1 MSNRKDNKQGT
12 FYFQPFSDKQMKILT
27 CWQDNSPV
35 QDKFMVVADGSIRSG
50 KTVVMSLSFV
60 LFVMNNFSDM
70 NAAICGK
77 SVGTVRRNIIP
88 TLKQMLLTI
97 GYECIDHRSENYLEI
112 KYDNKVNY
120 FFIFGAANESSQ
132 DMIQGLTLC
141 ALYIDEVVLINK
153 SFYYQ
158 ALGRLSVDGAKCFV
172 NCNPNSP
179 YHWFYKEVLQKL
191 EDNDGLY
198 LHFTMKDNLSL
209 SDEVRNRYEKMF
221 SGVFY
226 DRNILGKWVV
236 ADGLIYTMFDK
247 NVNIVKANKVPYED
261 IIQWAIGVDYGT
273 QNATVF
279 LLMGKTYDDS
289 VYVCKEYYYSGRDE
303 AEKQGTPD
311 VQKTDQEY
319 TEDLRK
325 FIEDVYDLTGKT
337 YRDIPIVID
346 PSAASFKLN
355 VRRFHMKTKNAD
367 NEVMDGIRTVA
378 TMMGEQR
385 LFVSDEC
392 KETIASIYSYV
403 WDSTKQLRGIDAPLK
418 NDTDHC
424 CDALRYGCMYFANKN
439 LMANR
444 AFNVG
449 W

>member
-1 MSNRKDNKQGT
+1 MSNRKDVKQGT
-12 FYFQPFSDKQMKILT
+12 FDFKPFSDKQMKLLT
-27 CWQDNSPV
+27 FWHEDSPV
-35 QDKFMVVADGSIRSG
+35 KDKFMVVADGSIRAG
-50 KTVVMSLSFV
+50 KSIAMSLSFV
-60 LFVMNNFSDM
+60 LFVMNNFNDM
-70 NAAICGK
+70 NAVIASK
-77 SVGTVRRNIIP
+77 SVGSVRRNIIP
-88 TLKQMLLTI
+88 SLKAMLLTI
-97 GYECIDHRSENYLEI
+97 GFECIDHRSENYLEI
-112 KYDNKVNY
+112 KYENKVNY
-120 FFIFGAANESSQ
+120 FFIFGGRDESTQ
-132 DMIQGLTLC
+132 DLIQGITLC
-141 ALYIDEVVLINK
+141 GLYLDEVVLMPK
-153 SFYYQ
+153 SFYLQ
-158 ALGRLSVDGAKCFV
+158 ALGRLSVHGAKCFC

-179 YHWFYKEVLQKL
+179 YHWFYKDVLSRI
-191 EDNDGLY
+191 EETDGLY
-198 LHFTMKDNLSL
+198 IHFTMDDNLSL
-209 SDEVRNRYEKMF
+209 TEETKERYKAHF
-221 SGVFY
+221 KGVFY
-226 DRNILGKWVV
+226 DRNILGKWAV

-247 NVNIVKANKVPYED
+247 NENIIPRNKVPYED

-279 LLMGKTYDDS
+279 LLGGKTIDGTI
-289 VYVCKEYYYSGRDE
+289 YVCKEYYYSGRDE

-378 TMMGEQR
+378 TMMGEKK
-385 LFVSDEC
+385 FIVSDEC
-392 KETIASIYSYV
+392 KETIASLYSYV
-403 WDSTKQLRGIDAPLK
+403 WDEKKQLKGIDAPLK

-424 CDALRYGCMYFANKN
+424 ADAARYLTMYFANKN
-439 LMANR
+439 IMANR
-444 AFNVG
+444 AFNAG